1 MLAKN
6 WPAASRRDHGA
17 ARGKTLASNAA
28 VSTFVNMKI
37 GTGLSVRI
45 EYELKVKG
53 GAVIESS
60 TRSGPLQYLQGA
72 GKMLPGLERRLE
84 GLAPGEQ
91 RSGEIPAAE
100 AFGTEDSLP
109 IKEMTPQEFPPG
121 LTPKEGLVFQAK
133 GPHGEMVSFK
143 VIRAATGKVQVRLMH
158 PLVGRDLE
166 FKVKVLSVA
175 DPQHPTGAPPL
186 PPGVVELDLDE
197 IKEA

>member
-1 MLAKN
+1 
-6 WPAASRRDHGA
+6 
-17 ARGKTLASNAA
+17 
-28 VSTFVNMKI
+28 MKI

-45 EYELKVKG
+45 EYELRVKG

-60 TRSGPLQYLQGA
+60 TRSGPLQYQQGA

-84 GLAPGEQ
+84 GLSPGEQ

-109 IKEMTPQEFPPG
+109 IKEMAPQEFPTG
-121 LTPKEGLVFQAK
+121 LTPKTGLVFQAK

-143 VIRAATGKVQVRLMH
+143 VIRVGGSTVQVRLLH

-166 FKVKVLSVA
+166 YQVKVLSVS
-175 DPQHPTGAPPL
+175 DPSQPTAAPPL

>member
-1 MLAKN
+1 M
-6 WPAASRRDHGA
+6 
-17 ARGKTLASNAA
+17 
-28 VSTFVNMKI
+28 VSTLLHMKI
-37 GTGLSVRI
+37 GAGLSVRI
-45 EYELKVKG
+45 DYELRVKG

-60 TRSGPLQYLQGA
+60 QQSGPLQYLQGA

-84 GLAPGEQ
+84 GLSPGEQ

-109 IKEMTPQEFPPG
+109 IKEMARAEFPSG
-121 LTPKEGLVFQAK
+121 LTPKAGLVFQAK
-133 GPHGEMVSFK
+133 GPHGENVSFK
-143 VIRAATGKVQVRLMH
+143 VIEATPAKVAVRLMH

-166 FKVKVLSVA
+166 FKVKVLSVT
-175 DPQHPTGAPPL
+175 DPRHPPAAPPL

>member
-1 MLAKN
+1 MSHPPA
-6 WPAASRRDHGA
+6 AASRA
-17 ARGKTLASNAA
+17 TAQRGKTLALADS
-28 VSTFVNMKI
+28 VSTLVRMKI
-37 GTGLSVRI
+37 GTGLSVSI

-60 TRSGPLQYLQGA
+60 TRSGPLRYQQGA

-84 GLAPGEQ
+84 GLSPGDQ
-91 RSGEIPAAE
+91 RSGEIPAAD

-109 IKEMTPQEFPPG
+109 IKEMAPREFPAG
-121 LTPKEGLVFQAK
+121 VTPKAGLVFQAK

-143 VIRAATGKVQVRLMH
+143 VIAAGGDKVQVRLLH

-166 FKVKVLSVA
+166 YKVRVLSVS
-175 DPQHPTGAPPL
+175 DPHHPAVAPPL

>member
-1 MLAKN
+1 M
-6 WPAASRRDHGA
+6 RIGA
-17 ARGKTLASNAA
+17 
-28 VSTFVNMKI
+28 
-37 GTGLSVRI
+37 GLSVRI

-60 TRSGPLQYLQGA
+60 QQSGPLEYLQGA
-72 GKMLPGLERRLE
+72 GKMLPGLEKRLE
-84 GLAPGEQ
+84 GLSPGDQ
-91 RSGEIPAAE
+91 RSGVIAAAE

-109 IKEMTPQEFPPG
+109 IKEMARQEFPSS
-121 LTPKEGLVFQAK
+121 LTPKVGLVFQAK
-133 GPHGEMVSFK
+133 GPHGEDVSFK
-143 VIRAATGKVQVRLMH
+143 VIEATPSKVAVRLLH

-175 DPQHPTGAPPL
+175 DPRRPAAGTAGAPPL